1 MSLKQIIY
9 NFTIFNHMIHLC
21 SRPVKVI
28 KLISKGS
35 IEESMF
41 KIAQEKLNLEQ
52 QVTGGGN
59 GICILFIFFF
69 I

>member
-1 MSLKQIIY
+1 
-9 NFTIFNHMIHLC
+9 MIHLC

>member
-1 MSLKQIIY
+1 MIIIK
-9 NFTIFNHMIHLC
+9 FF

-28 KLISKGS
+28 KLISKDS

-41 KIAQEKLNLEQ
+41 KVAQEKLNLEQ

-59 GICILFIFFF
+59 GILLLLCYYIIFLDD
-69 I
+69 